1 MYPVLS
7 MLDQEGSDAS
17 DADNDIEA
25 GGESGGTSGQ
35 LPVLIRERDV
45 VYQYC
50 RVTLYRRLL
59 QVLAQAQRREP
70 KILAQN
76 V

>member
-25 GGESGGTSGQ
+25 GGSGTSGQ

-59 QVLAQAQRREP
+59 QVLVER
-70 KILAQN
+70 
-76 V
+76 